1 MRKTITW
8 VLLAAMLLS
17 AVALAIPVGAADALY
32 IQDVQAEYF
41 TTPPTIDGYISMQEW
56 GYSTFSV
63 ESAKAATIS
72 SGEPVDNTFFYWRP
86 GYGTEDKTMSY
97 EVWLRWDANYFYVGV
112 KVNDLDGHSLK
123 GGKGNTWNGDSMQIW
138 VDYLGA
144 NSLVGGNTYVPGMG
158 PTPWKYADQVPDFL
172 VGYPQIVGGFIEMYE
187 NNRKISMTEQQ
198 SAAKGI
204 AKVAVAPVGLDY
216 STDTLNGI
224 STYEVAIPWNYIFYT
239 EQDLVTLDPQSS
251 AQDSAWGGLDRQL
264 GVSMVVFNGEPGT
277 PGYSNYLAWG
287 SGICGSQYDEASATC
302 GGSNLVTLVGD
313 AVTPEP
319 GYQIYDPANLEKF
332 ERDYSGIDTGVYY
345 DYLGGDTARQNPLT
359 SKDQLTTLTYDND
372 DDRQYWGSDAFQGL
386 TKDSGDPEHGMVLD
400 YTDPNVV
407 QTYIDTSMDADT
419 QYKYPLSYTMEF
431 DILFQGVYEG
441 SEEDGTDKYEPAVF
455 NWFGGSTGYD
465 YECGY
470 YFSDSQFKI
479 QASDSRDTGTAIA
492 TADFKMEMNTWYNW
506 RFVFDNGSCTVR
518 LYINDQPIFGED
530 VWNRYFY
537 YSSDEHQK
545 DGTLML
551 WRMFNTKFQMDNVRI
566 YNAEGPKPNP
576 STGELGDNN
585 NNNNNNNGP
594 NPGTT
599 SGSDELDVSKVYK
612 DKDGNFRLPVYV
624 TSFYKLA
631 TSLSFDVTMNPDAAT
646 LDSIS
651 GLNEGTYTV
660 EDKGDGKYLITI
672 KDFTQVR
679 EMNVGDLFF
688 EIVIKPASDSIQAS
702 DLGLKLSA
710 NYKYTVA
717 TGDAMIY
724 IGLAAIVMAI
734 GCVVVYKK
742 RKSFVR

>member
-1 MRKTITW
+1 MKKTITW

-17 AVALAIPVGAADALY
+17 AVALAIPVGAETLF
-32 IQDVQAEYF
+32 IQEVQADLF
-41 TTPPTIDGYISMQEW
+41 TTPPTIDGYISLEEW
-56 GYSTFSV
+56 GRSTFTV
-63 ESAKAATIS
+63 ESANAATTAS
-72 SGEPVDNTFFYWRP
+72 SEPVDNTFFYWRP
-86 GYGTEDKTMSY
+86 GYGTEDKVMSY

-112 KVNDLDGHSLK
+112 KVNDPDGHSLK
-123 GGKGNTWNGDSMQIW
+123 GGKSNAWNGDALQVY

-144 NSLVGGNTYVPGMG
+144 NSLSRGNTYYPQMG
-158 PTPWKYADQVPDFL
+158 PTPWQYSEEIPDFII
-172 VGYPQIVGGFIEMYE
+172 GYPQIVGGFIEMYE
-187 NNRKISMTEQQ
+187 QKTKTGMTAY
-198 SAAKGI
+198 SNPAKGA
-204 AKVAVAPVGLDY
+204 AKVAVAPSGLDY
-216 STDTLNGI
+216 STDTASGI
-224 STYEVAIPWNYIFYT
+224 TTYEVGIPWNYIFYSET
-239 EQDLVTLDPQSS
+239 GVVTLDTQSS
-251 AQDSAWGGLDRQL
+251 AAETTWGGIDREL

-277 PGYSNYLAWG
+277 AGYSNYLSWG
-287 SGICGSQYDEASATC
+287 SGICGSQYDEASQTC
-302 GGSNLVTLVGD
+302 GGSNRVILTSNT
-313 AVTPEP
+313 VTPEP
-319 GYQIYDPANLEKF
+319 GYTTCNPANLERF
-332 ERDYSGIDTGVYY
+332 ERDYSGVDTGVYY
-345 DYLGGDTARQNPLT
+345 DYLGGDIARQNPLT

-372 DDRQYWGSDAFQGL
+372 EDRNYWGSDAFSGY

-400 YTDPNVV
+400 YTDPSVV
-407 QTYIDTSMDADT
+407 QTYIDTSIDADT

-441 SEEDGTDKYEPAVF
+441 SEEDGTHNYEPAVF

-470 YFSDSQFKI
+470 YFNDGQFKI

-566 YNAEGPKPNP
+566 YNAEGPKPQNVPPVDPGNP
-576 STGELGDNN
+576 S
-585 NNNNNNNGP
+585 
-594 NPGTT
+594 NPGTNPGT
-599 SGSDELDVSKVYK
+599 ASASDELDVSKVYK
-612 DKDGNFRLPVYV
+612 DENGYFRLPVYV
-624 TSFYKLA
+624 TSLYKLA
-631 TSLSFDVTMNPDAAT
+631 TALSFDVTMNPDAAT

-672 KDFTQVR
+672 TDFTQVR
-679 EMNVGDLFF
+679 AMNVGEVYF
-688 EIVIKPASDSIQAS
+688 EIVIKPASDSVQAS
-702 DLGLKLSA
+702 DLGLKLNA

-717 TGDAMIY
+717 TGDAMVY